1 MFGEQI
7 TDEQIRE
14 AHFVIIRDKKGQEYR
29 LYGMEIGICGPIPPH
44 LEVSRVVTIDCDD
57 FDADSDEIKRLQ
69 ARIKFIKGIG
79 R

>member
-29 LYGMEIGICGPIPPH
+29 LYGMENRDMWPYPSS
-44 LEVSRVVTIDCDD
+44 LRS
-57 FDADSDEIKRLQ
+57 F
-69 ARIKFIKGIG
+69 
-79 R
+79 